1 MASLLLRRSILS
13 PFALTS
19 TLCIT
24 SIVAYPIITAPF
36 RQKLRLDSPILS
48 NSRSFSD
55 YKNNAKTPVVKKDG
69 RFNVK
74 ALRQVSAGSILG
86 MVGGLAVSVFSKPLA
101 LLIGLLIFGA
111 QQALESRGIHLLP
124 TQRIQGYVKGINV
137 QSAIQDNVAF
147 KLSFGITFAL
157 AGFGSF

>member
-1 MASLLLRRSILS
+1 MASLLLRRPILS

-24 SIVAYPIITAPF
+24 SMIAYPIVTSPF
-36 RQKLRLDSPILS
+36 RQKLRLDGPMLS

-55 YKNNAKTPVVKKDG
+55 YKNNAQTPVVKKDG
-69 RFNVK
+69 RFNAK
-74 ALRQVSAGSILG
+74 ALRQVSTGSILG
-86 MVGGLAVSVFSKPLA
+86 LVGGLAVSVFSKPLA
-101 LLIGLLIFGA
+101 VLIGLLIFGA
-111 QQALESRGIHLLP
+111 QALESRGLHLIP
-124 TQRIQGYVKGINV
+124 TQRIQGYFKGINV